1 MRLAAACLL
10 LAVTTVGVAQ
20 TPTRPQVIQGHVTS
34 DSGGKPITT
43 ADVIVTIAPSAETV
57 MGKTDIAGAYRLTI
71 ANATGEYILNISALG
86 FRPFRQRVTMKAG
99 DTVAT
104 VDAHL
109 APNIQQV
116 AGVQVQA
123 TRPRPP
129 RSLGSDGLAGTDP
142 TNKTVD
148 GVANALSPDLQG
160 NLDAMA
166 GMIPGY
172 NTIAGGGFSAFGLG
186 GDANMKT
193 LNGMNYSGDALPRD
207 VSTSTKY
214 MSSPWDPTRGGFSGA
229 LASTNINR
237 GGNITQE
244 NGHATL
250 DAPALQVTDPIAAR
264 YGQKFE
270 NLQVGGAR
278 SGALLLDKYFYNFGG
293 SATMNRAPVSSLL
306 DLDSDALTHAGIS
319 PDSAVRLTQLLAAQ
333 GIPLTRG
340 GIPDQR
346 TTVSGNFVSRFDYA
360 LPAPP
365 PGRTP
370 PPQWSGVVLGNYSE
384 TRAGSLSPVSLP
396 ANTGKSS
403 NGGGQVQGMYSRYF
417 GVRGDYVNET
427 SASVSLNESRGEPY
441 LALPSGSVLIASSI
455 AGATPTAGSL
465 GFGGNSPLARDNR
478 VLGFEANN
486 QTTFLIKN
494 HQSLPALLYFQSRYE
509 QFDQSLSANRLG
521 SFNYA
526 SLADLAANRPSSY
539 SRTLNTSDRNG
550 GEWLGA
556 AALGT
561 TYNNQ
566 KLVIIGGARVDANA
580 FTGLP
585 NRNGA
590 LEQTFGVRNDH
601 APNSVAIS
609 PRVGFNWY
617 YKTRGPQ
624 MSMTVSP
631 AFQSLR
637 GGPSIRGGIGE
648 FRNFLRSDLLSDAIG
663 TTGLPG
669 TTQRLVCTGPA
680 APSPDWQAYMSDPS
694 SVPSTCAGG
703 ASVFADTARSAIL
716 VDPSYRPMHS
726 WRGTLGWSNNMLGNY
741 FALDGTYSLN
751 LNQPGVV
758 DLNFAGTPQFNL
770 ASEGNRPVYVSPSSI
785 VASSGAA
792 TAVESRRS
800 TAFGRV
806 TDRVSDLK
814 GDARQITA
822 YLVPNLPFS
831 FGYISLGYTYS
842 DARTQMRGFDQST
855 ATDPRT
861 IEWASV
867 ASQPRHQFIVQ
878 GARTMFRRVSLTT
891 SMKVSSG
898 LRYTPSVAG
907 DVNGDGWGGDRAFIF
922 DPAHAPDVG
931 VSSGVQDLLANG
943 SHSAQTCLRSQ
954 LNALAGRNSCVGP
967 WSTTMNASLLAT
979 NLPKTDNRMTIS
991 LNLANPLGGIDQLV
1005 HGSDKLHG
1013 WGATPIPDQ
1022 TLYQIRSFDQTSQRY
1037 IYQVNSRFG
1046 NTDPALSTFRSPF
1059 RMTLDV
1065 RMRLGPNPQ
1074 EQSVVLNMRVKAPL
1088 AGTRATVDTIKYR
1101 YVCGS
1106 PNGGNGYSDIYRLL
1120 LRFADSLALSRD
1132 QVEKLQVQQKVMRA
1146 RADSVYGVLA
1156 NYLVALPKDYDV
1168 KDAAKH
1174 VTDTENDMWKIIY
1187 GEAPFLK
1194 GMLTNGQV
1202 RLLPFGIFGMVTA
1215 PPGAPQTGR
1224 FFFGSACTG

>member
-1 MRLAAACLL
+1 MRLPIALLSLCLAAVA
-10 LAVTTVGVAQ
+10 TAQ
-20 TPTRPQVIQGHVTS
+20 TPTRPHTIQGRVTS

-43 ADVIVTIAPSAETV
+43 ADIIVTIAPSAETV
-57 MGKTDIAGAYRLTI
+57 LGKTDDTGAYRLTI

-86 FRPFRQRVTMKAG
+86 FRPFRQRITMKPG

-109 APNIQQV
+109 APNVQQV

-129 RSLGSDGLAGTDP
+129 RSLGSDGGLGADP
-142 TNKTVD
+142 TNKSVD
-148 GVANALSPDLQG
+148 GVTNALSPDLQG

-166 GMIPGY
+166 GLIPGF

-193 LNGMNYSGDALPRD
+193 LNGMSFAGDAALPRD
-207 VSTSTKY
+207 VATSTKY
-214 MSSPWDPTRGGFSGA
+214 VSSPWDPTRGGFSGA
-229 LASTNINR
+229 LASTSVSR
-237 GGNITQE
+237 GGNITLE
-244 NGHATL
+244 NGHLTL

-264 YGQKFE
+264 YGQKYT
-270 NLQVGGAR
+270 NVQAGVGR
-278 SGALLLDKYFYNFGG
+278 SGALSLDKYFYNMGG
-293 SATMNRAPVSSLL
+293 SLTMRRAPVSSLL

-319 PDSAVRLTQLLAAQ
+319 PDSAIRLTQLLAAQ

-346 TTVSGNFVSRFDYA
+346 TTLSGNFVGRFDYA
-360 LPAPP
+360 LPNPP

-370 PPQWSGVVLGNYSE
+370 PPTWNGVFLGNYSE
-384 TRAGSLSPVSLP
+384 TRAVLLSPTSLP
-396 ANTGKSS
+396 ANTGKIS
-403 NGGGQVQGMYSRYF
+403 NGGGQAQGMYSRYF
-417 GVRGDYVNET
+417 GARGDYVNET
-427 SASVSLNESRGEPY
+427 SAGVSLNEQRGEPY

-455 AGATPTAGSL
+455 AGAAPTLGSL

-478 VLGFEANN
+478 VIALEANN

-509 QFDQSLSANRLG
+509 HFNQSLSANRLG

-526 SLADLAANRPSSY
+526 SLQDLANNTPSSY
-539 SRTLNTSDRNG
+539 SRTLNVSDRSG

-561 TYNNQ
+561 TYNTQ
-566 KLVIIGGARVDANA
+566 KFVLTGGARVDANT
-580 FTGLP
+580 FVGLP
-585 NRNGA
+585 AHNGA
-590 LEQTFGVRNDH
+590 LEQTFGIRNDRGPGSI
-601 APNSVAIS
+601 AVS
-609 PRVGFNWY
+609 PRVGFTWY

-624 MSMTVSP
+624 TSFTVSP
-631 AFQSLR
+631 AFQSIR
-637 GGPSIRGGIGE
+637 GGPSLRGGVGE

-663 TTGLPG
+663 TTGLQG

-680 APSPDWQAYMSDPS
+680 APIPDWQAYMNNPA

-703 ASVFADTARSAIL
+703 SSVFADTARSAIL
-716 VDPSYRPMHS
+716 VDPSYTPMRS
-726 WRGTLGWSNNMLGNY
+726 WRGTLGWSNTLLGNY

-758 DLNFAGTPQFNL
+758 DLNFAGTPQFTIAGEN
-770 ASEGNRPVYVSPSSI
+770 NRPVYVPSSSI
-785 VASSGAA
+785 VSSTGAA
-792 TAVESRRS
+792 TAVASRRS
-800 TAFGRV
+800 AAFGRV

-814 GDARQITA
+814 GDTRQLTA

-831 FGYISLGYTYS
+831 VGYVSLGYTYS
-842 DARTQMRGFDQST
+842 DARSQQRGFDQST
-855 ATDPRT
+855 ATDPRAV
-861 IEWASV
+861 EWASV
-867 ASQPRHQFIVQ
+867 ATQPRHQFVVQ
-878 GARTMFRRVSLTT
+878 AARTLFRRVSLTT

-898 LRYTPSVAG
+898 LRYTPTVAG
-907 DVNGDGWGGDRAFIF
+907 DVNGDGWLGDRAFIF
-922 DPAHAPDVG
+922 DPSRTTDASLAAG
-931 VSSGVQDLLANG
+931 MRDLLNNG
-943 SHSAQTCLRSQ
+943 SQSARTCVQSQ
-954 LNALAGRNSCVGP
+954 LSMLAGRNSCVGP
-967 WSTTMNASLLAT
+967 WSSTMNASLVMS
-979 NLPKTDNRMTIS
+979 NVPRTDNRMTIS

-1022 TLYQIRSFDQTSQRY
+1022 TLYQIRGFDQTAQRY

-1059 RMTLDV
+1059 RMTLDI
-1065 RMRLGPNPQ
+1065 RMRLGPNTN
-1074 EQSVVLNMRVKAPL
+1074 EQAVVLNIRVKPPL
-1088 AGTRATVDTIKYR
+1088 VGTRATADTIRNR
-1101 YVCGS
+1101 YVCGGAS
-1106 PNGGNGYSDIYRLL
+1106 GANGYSDIYKYMLRL
-1120 LRFADSLALSRD
+1120 ADSLALSRD
-1132 QVEKLQVQQKVMRA
+1132 QVTKIQAEQKLMRG

-1156 NYLVALPKDYDV
+1156 NYLAALPKDYDV

-1174 VTDTENDMWKIIY
+1174 VTDTENDMWKLIY
-1187 GEAPFLK
+1187 AEGPFLK
-1194 GMLTNGQV
+1194 ETLTSGQV
-1202 RLLPFGIFGMVTA
+1202 RLLSGPLFAMVTSTL
-1215 PPGAPQTGR
+1215 PPNAR
-1224 FFFGSACTG
+1224 FFFGSACIG